1 MKSRGYFYGGL
12 ATSLNILFYALT
24 FGHFLWL
31 EGRVRGGVFRNWL
44 RRFRYRPQKFY
55 RPRTEQELIDLIKTS
70 NGIRFFG
77 SGHSFN
83 DGVVADTT
91 LVSLDDYTGIV
102 SVDDANLRMT
112 VRAGTRVR
120 DVVRLLLKR
129 GWAFKALPSHDAQSI
144 AGILSTDVHGTG
156 KDWGFVSQLV
166 YSLKV
171 IDGQGNVHTVG
182 PADDLFKAVIGGV
195 GAAGVISEVTV
206 QARTGFNVE
215 QKFEIKDLSYVQN
228 NLDTLLAQNEH
239 LSLYL
244 FPFTGK
250 CQVSTW
256 NSTPKP
262 KSFLG
267 PLREFIAISFD
278 ALLASWFGNLMAYTG
293 LLPALSDGTHR
304 LKRGTDLVMESNKAF
319 NRTIYHL
326 HQELEFTV
334 PYVDTFQRCHDFVGL
349 YEAMYRQKHLP
360 YALFEVRFT
369 PAGHDRTLIGAGRD
383 RRSTWID
390 LVLDDS
396 RGFERYYAAAEALIK
411 QVGARPHL
419 GKFCQDHTKAD
430 LQNVH
435 GAYLTQFL
443 QLVQQYDP
451 TGKFKNSF
459 TRRIF

>member
-83 DGVVADTT
+83 DGVVADVT

-120 DVVRLLLKR
+120 DVVRLLLRR

-171 IDGQGNVHTVG
+171 IDGQGNVHIVG
-182 PADDLFKAVIGGV
+182 PNDDLFKAVIGGV

-206 QARTGFNVE
+206 EAVPRFYVE

-228 NLDTLLAQNEH
+228 NLDTLLLQNEH

-250 CQVSTW
+250 CQISTW
-256 NSTPKP
+256 NQTSKP

-278 ALLASWFGNLMAYTG
+278 ALLASWFGNFMAYTG
-293 LLPALSDGTHR
+293 LLPLLSDGTHR

-334 PYVDTFQRCHDFVGL
+334 PYVETFQRCHDFVGL
-349 YEAMYRQKHLP
+349 YEAMYQQKHLP

-411 QVGARPHL
+411 QIGARPHL
-419 GKFCQDHTKAD
+419 GKFCQDHTKVD

-435 GAYLTQFL
+435 GAYFTQFL

>member
-1 MKSRGYFYGGL
+1 MKSRGYFYGGF
-12 ATSLNILFYALT
+12 ATSLNILLYALT

-91 LVSLDDYTGIV
+91 LISLDDYTGIV

-120 DVVRLLLKR
+120 DVIRLLLKR

-206 QARTGFNVE
+206 QARTRFNVE

-256 NSTPKP
+256 NISPKP

-278 ALLASWFGNLMAYTG
+278 ALLASWFGNFMAYTG
-293 LLPALSDGTHR
+293 LLPKLSNATHS

-334 PYVDTFQRCHDFVGL
+334 PYIDTFKRCQDFVGL
-349 YEAMYRQKHLP
+349 YEAMYQQKHLP

-396 RGFERYYAAAEALIK
+396 RGFERYYAAAEAFIK
-411 QVGARPHL
+411 QIGARPHL
-419 GKFCQDHTKAD
+419 GKFCQHHTQAD

-435 GAYLTQFL
+435 GAYFTQFL

>member
-1 MKSRGYFYGGL
+1 
-12 ATSLNILFYALT
+12 
-24 FGHFLWL
+24 
-31 EGRVRGGVFRNWL
+31 
-44 RRFRYRPQKFY
+44 
-55 RPRTEQELIDLIKTS
+55 
-70 NGIRFFG
+70 
-77 SGHSFN
+77 
-83 DGVVADTT
+83 VADIT
-91 LVSLDDYTGIV
+91 LVSLDRYTGITNI
-102 SVDDANLRMT
+102 DDANQRMT

-120 DVVRLLLKR
+120 DVVRLLLKER
-129 GWAFKALPSHDAQSI
+129 DWAFKALPSHDAQSI

-156 KDWGFVSQLV
+156 RDWGFVSQLV
-166 YSLKV
+166 HSLKV

-182 PADDLFKAVIGGV
+182 PTDDLFKAVIGGI

-206 QARTGFNVE
+206 QAVPRFNVE
-215 QKFEIKDLSYVQN
+215 QKFEIADLSFVQS
-228 NLDTLLAQNEH
+228 NLDNLLAQHEH

-250 CQVSTW
+250 CQISTW
-256 NSTPKP
+256 NRTLKP

-293 LLPALSDGTHR
+293 LLPALSSGTHS

-334 PYVDTFQRCHDFVGL
+334 PYGETVQRCQEFVAL

-396 RGFERYYAAAEALIK
+396 HGFERYYAAAEALIK
-411 QVGARPHL
+411 QIGARPHL

-430 LQNVH
+430 LQNIH
-435 GAYLTQFL
+435 GAHFTQFL

-451 TGKFKNSF
+451 NGKFKNSL